1 MEFLKKE
8 KCKAMLEKSKVLT
21 QVQNSGIVAVVRGNS
36 KEEAYQ
42 TAKAC
47 IKGGVSSIELA
58 FTAPN
63 ADQVIGKLNEEYAD
77 DENVLIGA
85 GTVLDAP
92 TARIAIIAGARYIV
106 SPSFSEEVAKMCN
119 LYTIP
124 YIPGCMTPTDIQNA
138 LTFGSEIVKLFP
150 GSIVG
155 SSMVSELHG
164 PFPQVKIM
172 VTGGVTLA
180 NLPEWFD
187 KGAKIVGVGGQ
198 MVGPAANGDF
208 EKVTENARV
217 FKEQLDGI
225 LSDQVLA

>member
-1 MEFLKKE
+1 
-8 KCKAMLEKSKVLT
+8 MLEKSKVLT

-47 IKGGVSSIELA
+47 IKGGVGSIELA

-198 MVGPAANGDF
+198 MVGPAAQGDF
-208 EKVTENARV
+208 EKVTENARE

-225 LSDQVLA
+225 VSDQVLA